1 MAAGTTAK
9 APTVTLAIN
18 MTAFYFR
25 RRRQEL
31 EQTTQLAKRPRM
43 YSEYATRRRAAP
55 FTPPTIRESGNMRG
69 LRQTQ
74 SVSAIAVLTCA
85 AALCQPKPELKYA
98 IEFTSVT
105 DSNGEF
111 NTFGTFPAIN
121 NHGEVAFTA
130 IKSGAPGVFRSREG
144 LEQLVTI
151 ASTKDALN
159 SFGADVSISPSG
171 MVAFGAS
178 TASNSRAII
187 KGDGK
192 SLTSIVDSTA
202 AGFIG
207 RVLGSPSI
215 NASGTV
221 AFSAVFAQRGQP
233 AGVFT
238 GDGGPLRAVAATSP
252 FGFHS
257 FQNAAINASGKVA
270 FEANLVDG
278 SKGLFV
284 VSAASLEKIVDS
296 NTHPEIDTLN
306 DPVIN
311 NSGTVAD
318 VAFLLPSEAPEAFT
332 ARNGRFTPRNDP
344 ATAPFLNTDHPS
356 LNNSGAIA
364 FAAITLTSASDP
376 TGIFLEVSGGESLI
390 PLIRPGDQLF
400 GSSVTHV
407 GLGRFALND
416 RLQIAFS
423 YTLADGRSGIAIA
436 SYNGER

>member
-1 MAAGTTAK
+1 
-9 APTVTLAIN
+9 
-18 MTAFYFR
+18 
-25 RRRQEL
+25 
-31 EQTTQLAKRPRM
+31 
-43 YSEYATRRRAAP
+43 
-55 FTPPTIRESGNMRG
+55 MRS

-74 SVSAIAVLTCA
+74 SMFAIAVLTCA
-85 AALCQPKPELKYA
+85 AALCQPKPEPKYA
-98 IEFTSVT
+98 IEFTPVT
-105 DSNGEF
+105 DSTGEF

-130 IKSGAPGVFRSREG
+130 VKSGTPGVFRSREG

-151 ASTKDALN
+151 ASPKDTLN
-159 SFGADVSISPSG
+159 SFGADVSINSSG
-171 MVAFGAS
+171 MVAFGAT
-178 TASNSRAII
+178 TASNSRAIM

-192 SLTSIVDSTA
+192 PLTSIVDSTM

-207 RVLGSPSI
+207 RFLGSPSI

-221 AFSAVFAQRGQP
+221 AFSAVFAQRGLP

-238 GDGGPLRAVAATSP
+238 GNGGPLTAVAATSSS
-252 FGFHS
+252 GFSS
-257 FQNAAINASGKVA
+257 FQNAAINASGKVV

-278 SKGLFV
+278 SKGIFV
-284 VSAASLEKIVDS
+284 VSGASLEKIVDT
-296 NTHPEIDTLN
+296 NAHPEIDTLN

-311 NSGTVAD
+311 DSGTVAD
-318 VAFLLPSEAPEAFT
+318 VAFVLPLDAPEAFT
-332 ARNGRFTPRNDP
+332 ARNGGFTPRNDP
-344 ATAPFLNTDHPS
+344 ASAPFLNTDHPS

-364 FAAITLTSASDP
+364 FAAIMLTSVTDP
-376 TGIFLEVSGGESLI
+376 TGIFLEISGGESLI

-407 GLGRFALND
+407 DLGRFALND
-416 RLQIAFS
+416 RLQVAFS